1 MGLFSLTPSPLL
13 SIPNAGHRAG
23 EALLM
28 AQVAVGTGMLVTVA
42 NRDNPQDYSHS
53 VGQGHFHSP
62 GVLKWESVLV
72 RSGFQASGSKVI
84 CLFPS

>member
-1 MGLFSLTPSPLL
+1 MDLFSLTPSPLL

-28 AQVAVGTGMLVTVA
+28 AQVAVGTGGCRHWNA
-42 NRDNPQDYSHS
+42 GHSQDYSHS

-72 RSGFQASGSKVI
+72 RSGFQASGSKVVY
-84 CLFPS
+84 LFPS